1 MFKNAHFYSFDS
13 EDISPW
19 HYQAAQRHRAAKKV
33 RLQSELWSAVVCQH
47 WVSRPIS
54 PEYLNCGFHLYN
66 ESYHPSLQFLRALFP
81 VQEQI

>member
-47 WVSRPIS
+47 WVWP
-54 PEYLNCGFHLYN
+54 HL
-66 ESYHPSLQFLRALFP
+66 SGIFKLRVSSL
-81 VQEQI
+81 